1 MTLLQINCKNKTI
14 SIRDAVLSGIEVFIL
29 LFTIWNKS
37 VGNKLLNKDVQ
48 NYINA
53 NLKTDLHSL
62 LLKKSPFPEVS
73 IQEIVQQ
80 IKGRQVAEKKFPFLL
95 KDGIIFPPQLSL
107 EQSSSEKTALYKS
120 EILKGKKFI
129 DLTSGFGIDA
139 YYLSQ
144 NFDDITLI
152 EQNTELLEI
161 VEHNWNTLGK
171 QARFI
176 NQKLEDFL
184 NENQE
189 SFDTIYLDPARRDQ
203 NKNKVFLLED
213 LSPNI
218 LEIHEK
224 LLSISDQVIIKLS
237 PLIDLKYLVSALSN
251 IFRIDSIALKNDVK
265 EVVIFLSKE
274 NKKDI
279 ICNCVNLESGE
290 SAFSFTFGEEENAKS
305 EYSEPEKFI
314 YIPNNSILKAG
325 IFNLISEKFGL
336 KKLHPNTHLYT
347 SSEKK
352 EEFPGR
358 IFEME
363 VIDSKNIKKKDRFN
377 IISKNYPLKPEEI
390 KKKYGL
396 KDGGNDY
403 LIFTQSK
410 KGKIIL
416 KSV

>member
-1 MTLLQINCKNKTI
+1 M
-14 SIRDAVLSGIEVFIL
+14 
-29 LFTIWNKS
+29 KS

-53 NLKTDLHSL
+53 NLNTDLHTL
-62 LLKKSPFPEVS
+62 LLKKPPFQEVS
-73 IQEIVQQ
+73 MQEIVQQ
-80 IKGRQVAEKKFPFLL
+80 IKGKQVAEKKFPFLL

-129 DLTSGFGIDA
+129 DLTSGFGVDA

-144 NFDDITLI
+144 NFDDITLV

-161 VEHNWNTLGK
+161 VEHNWSILGK
-171 QARFI
+171 KARFI

-184 NENQE
+184 DENQE
-189 SFDTIYLDPARRDQ
+189 NFNTIYLDPARRDQ

-218 LEIHEK
+218 LDIQEK

-237 PLIDLKYLVSALSN
+237 PLIDLKYLVSALPN

-265 EVVIFLSKE
+265 EVVIFLSRE
-274 NKKDI
+274 NNKDI

-290 SAFSFTFGEEENAKS
+290 SAFRFTFGEEENAQS

-314 YIPNNSILKAG
+314 YIPNNSILKTG

-347 SSEKK
+347 SDEKK

-363 VIDSKNIKKKDRFN
+363 VIDSKNVKKKSQFN

>member
-1 MTLLQINCKNKTI
+1 M
-14 SIRDAVLSGIEVFIL
+14 LSGVEVFML

-37 VGNKLLNKDVQ
+37 VANKILNKDVQ

-53 NLKTDLHSL
+53 NLKTGLHAL
-62 LLKKSPFPEVS
+62 LLKKSPFPEFS

-80 IKGRQVAEKKFPFLL
+80 IKGKQVAEKKFPFLL

-144 NFDDITLI
+144 NFDDITLV

-161 VEHNWNTLGK
+161 VEHNWTILGK
-171 QARFI
+171 KARFI

-189 SFDTIYLDPARRDQ
+189 SFNTIYLDPARRDQ

-218 LEIHEK
+218 LDIQEK

-237 PLIDLKYLVSALSN
+237 PLIDLKYLVSALPN

-274 NKKDI
+274 NNKDI

-290 SAFSFTFGEEENAKS
+290 SAFRFTFGEEENAQS

-314 YIPNNSILKAG
+314 YIPNNSILKTG

-347 SSEKK
+347 SDEKK

-363 VIDSKNIKKKDRFN
+363 VIDSKNVKKKSQFN

>member
-1 MTLLQINCKNKTI
+1 MSSVVKLINKEIQK
-14 SIRDAVLSGIEVFIL
+14 
-29 LFTIWNKS
+29 
-37 VGNKLLNKDVQ
+37 
-48 NYINA
+48 YINA
-53 NLKTDLHSL
+53 NLNTDLHAL

-73 IQEIVQQ
+73 MQEIVQQ
-80 IKGRQVAEKKFPFLL
+80 IKGKQVAEKKFPFLL
-95 KDGIIFPPQLSL
+95 KEGIVFPPQLNL

-120 EILKGKKFI
+120 EILSGNTFI

-161 VEHNWNTLGK
+161 VEHNWNILGRRAK
-171 QARFI
+171 FI
-176 NQKLEDFL
+176 NRKLEDFL
-184 NENQE
+184 AENKE
-189 SFDTIYLDPARRDQ
+189 NFDVIYLDPARRDQ

-218 LEIHEK
+218 LEIQEK
-224 LLSISDQVIIKLS
+224 LQSISSLVVIKLS
-237 PLIDLKYLVSALSN
+237 PLIDLKYLISVLPGIS
-251 IFRIDSIALKNDVK
+251 RIDIIAVKNDVK
-265 EVVIFLSKE
+265 EVVVFLSNE
-274 NKKDI
+274 NTAKM

-290 SAFSFTFGEEENAKS
+290 SAFSFIFGEEENAQS

-325 IFNLISEKFGL
+325 IFNLISEKCRV
-336 KKLHPNTHLYT
+336 KKLHPNTHIYT
-347 SSEKK
+347 SSEKIDD
-352 EEFPGR
+352 FPGR
-358 IFEME
+358 VFEME
-363 VIDSKNIKKKDRFN
+363 TVDSKKIKKKEQYN

>member
-1 MTLLQINCKNKTI
+1 MNVKF
-14 SIRDAVLSGIEVFIL
+14 V
-29 LFTIWNKS
+29 KS
-37 VGNKLLNKDVQ
+37 VVKLLNKEVQ
-48 NYINA
+48 DYINA
-53 NLKTDLHSL
+53 NLKADLHSL

-73 IQEIVQQ
+73 MQEIVQQ
-80 IKGRQVAEKKFPFLL
+80 IKGKQVAEKKFPFLL
-95 KDGIIFPPQLSL
+95 KHGIIFPPQLNM

-120 EILKGKKFI
+120 QILKGKKFI

-144 NFDDITLI
+144 NFEEVTLI

-161 VEHNWNTLGK
+161 VEHNWTVLGRK
-171 QARFI
+171 ARFI
-176 NQKLEDFL
+176 NRKLEDFL

-189 SFDTIYLDPARRDQ
+189 HFDTVYLDPARRDQ

-218 LEIHEK
+218 LEIHDN

-237 PLIDLKYLVSALSN
+237 PLIDLKYLVSVLPN
-251 IFRIDSIALKNDVK
+251 IFRIDIIALKNDVK
-265 EVVIFLSKE
+265 EVVVFLSKE
-274 NKKDI
+274 NKNGI
-279 ICNCVNLESGE
+279 ICNCVNLESEE
-290 SAFSFTFGEEENAKS
+290 STFSFTFGEEENAQS

-325 IFNLISEKFGL
+325 IFNLISEKFQL
-336 KKLHPNTHLYT
+336 KKLHSNTHLYT
-347 SSEKK
+347 SSEKD
-352 EEFPGR
+352 EDFPGR
-358 IFEME
+358 VFEME
-363 VIDSKNIKKKDRFN
+363 VIDSKKIKKKYQFN

-396 KDGGNDY
+396 KDGGNNY